1 MFLYVLLYF
10 MVVRI
15 QLLLH
20 KCEGEAEVLVV
31 LGFIAFLFFS
41 SLLSWPPFWAGNLIK
56 PDQPWKADSQY
67 QIYKTPDWR
76 GFSISS
82 AFIRYGLM
90 TSCNLWV
97 ISAVRLKICVSEKES
112 GLFVSLFICLFG
124 GFFGYWHKCITAC
137 FYPTLLL
144 NHGLA
149 WW

>member
-20 KCEGEAEVLVV
+20 KCEGEAEVLAV

-56 PDQPWKADSQY
+56 PDRPWIADSQY
-67 QIYKTPDWR
+67 QIYKTSDWR

-90 TSCNLWV
+90 TSCYFCSEIENLCLGEG
-97 ISAVRLKICVSEKES
+97 I
-112 GLFVSLFICLFG
+112 GFVCFFIYLFILRV
-124 GFFGYWHKCITAC
+124 FFGYWHKGITAC